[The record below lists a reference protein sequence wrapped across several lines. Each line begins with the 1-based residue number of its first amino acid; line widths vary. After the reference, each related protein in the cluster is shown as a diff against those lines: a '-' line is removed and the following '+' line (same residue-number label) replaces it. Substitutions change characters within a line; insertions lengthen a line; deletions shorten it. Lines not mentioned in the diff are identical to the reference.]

1 MFKDFDRR
9 LQRDLK
15 RIVDARL
22 RITEQLSGGRIKV
35 SVAYTYTYSIY
46 ICNFTAEQ
54 WPLNFLHTCL
64 FSQFLPVSLSYFLI
78 IL

>member
-9 LQRDLK
+9 LQRDVK

-35 SVAYTYTYSIY
+35 GDSFSVLLLT
-46 ICNFTAEQ
+46 F
-54 WPLNFLHTCL
+54 
-64 FSQFLPVSLSYFLI
+64 FLI
-78 IL
+78 LQGIFCYLRNHI